1 MAQNGLV
8 KAGNIDLYDRPEVK
22 NPDGS
27 VSTVLSFSRGT
38 DDGEVLVPQ
47 IVNGKRVSQ
56 DQAWQH
62 YLQTGQHLGIFS
74 TPEAADAYATQLHND
89 YAAGKYKKMAS
100 PQTNPFASYSP
111 EDQASIRQQLVSL
124 SSSGQLNE
132 AQKRSVALALTSLGS
147 ASGFPSQTLP
157 DNPPPEPPSMWDK
170 ANTGLISPD
179 TILKLAN
186 LPMTT
191 MNKVTGG
198 KTPKPPTMADL
209 LKMREG
215 SPNDSGEPSIVGS
228 AGLAAINP
236 LFMLFPELSSPAALK
251 AGGAGLVSDTA
262 SAMSGFTSP
271 LSLGTMGLAKVAA
284 GTGAASKIAKAI
296 LTATGIGFGGKGV
309 LDTAEGVSK
318 GVDTPEGAQQTLG
331 GMAQV
336 AGAAPAVGEIGAAMR
351 GAAQHMVPQAFAEGE
366 NALVRTLQPDKKLVP
381 ALRDAYRT
389 VAPQLANA
397 PVKDLPDLES
407 FASVQRVNAA
417 NQLKT
422 ELAKVNPSATR
433 VDPMAVYRNIRG
445 QITRAMELGSPAEA
459 KAIAQYADRVRDSLI
474 QNPMDITQAEQ
485 LAQQITARTTD
496 FDKMTPD
503 ARRTAAAQGDMT
515 AGEKAFKQSL
525 QDQIEAKLS
534 GYKDLKA
541 QYGSWKEIQNQTAA
555 QMDRQARTGPQ
566 ATWLQRRGLESILG
580 MGGALFG
587 GVHGGVEG
595 TVGGGLLGYLGGK
608 AAAEMYL
615 NKLASPERM
624 LQRAVNPPTRSPI
637 PFMGQVVQPVA
648 SSVAGGGGSA
658 F

>member
-1 MAQNGLV
+1 MA
-8 KAGNIDLYDRPEVK
+8 D
-22 NPDGS
+22 
-27 VSTVLSFSRGT
+27 
-38 DDGEVLVPQ
+38 
-47 IVNGKRVSQ
+47 
-56 DQAWQH
+56 
-62 YLQTGQHLGIFS
+62 
-74 TPEAADAYATQLHND
+74 
-89 YAAGKYKKMAS
+89 

-157 DNPPPEPPSMWDK
+157 DKPPPEPPSMWDK
-170 ANTGLISPD
+170 ANTGLVSPD

-186 LPMTT
+186 LPVSAAHAVLP
-191 MNKVTGG
+191 NV
-198 KTPKPPTMADL
+198 PKPPTMADL
-209 LKMREG
+209 AKLAQG
-215 SPNDSGEPSIVGS
+215 NPADSPTVNALTVG
-228 AGLAAINP
+228 IT
-236 LFMLFPELSSPAALK
+236 
-251 AGGAGLVSDTA
+251 GATADTA

-397 PVKDLPDLES
+397 PVKDLPDLEA
-407 FASVQRVNAA
+407 FADIKREQAAQELTQRLQAISPDAGTVSMKAA
-417 NQLKT
+417 
-422 ELAKVNPSATR
+422 A
-433 VDPMAVYRNIRG
+433 RNIRG
-445 QITRAMELGSPAEA
+445 KITEAMKLGAPTVGAREPGPDVASPILDDTGSPIMRPGDPGSLGKPGAEVKVIADYAERVANGKPLSLVDAERIVKQLNARTMQFDKLPPEAQRAMLANGDPILAE
-459 KAIAQYADRVRDSLI
+459 KGLK
-474 QNPMDITQAEQ
+474 E
-485 LAQQITARTTD
+485 
-496 FDKMTPD
+496 
-503 ARRTAAAQGDMT
+503 
-515 AGEKAFKQSL
+515 SL
-525 QDQIEAKLS
+525 QDQIEQRM
-534 GYKDLKA
+534 GNYRDLKA
-541 QYGSWKEIQNQTAA
+541 QYGSWKEIQNQTNA
-555 QMDRQARTGPQ
+555 QMDRQAKKDPT
-566 ATWLQRRGLESILG
+566 ATWLQRRGMESVLGLLGTGAGTAIGMTHGGGNGAIGGSILG
-580 MGGALFG
+580 YMAS
-587 GVHGGVEG
+587 
-595 TVGGGLLGYLGGK
+595 K